1 MGFIAL
7 TLISSIVCGFICYY
21 IARRRQANYRFWSMM
36 GIAFGPLAIPFVF
49 FSRMVM
55 Q

>member
-1 MGFIAL
+1 MSFVAL
-7 TLISSIVCGFICYY
+7 TLISSLLCGFTCYF
-21 IARRRQANYRFWSMM
+21 IARQRQANYVFWSVM

-49 FSRMVM
+49 FSRAVA

>member
-1 MGFIAL
+1 MGFVVL
-7 TLISSIVCGFICYY
+7 TLVSSILCGFICYY
-21 IARRRQANYRFWSMM
+21 IARQRQANYTFWSVM

-49 FSRMVM
+49 FSKAVT